1 MRFYEFEAKK
11 LLAKQG
17 VRLPEGGTAATPAEA
32 RHLAAEI
39 NGPVWQADRSGPRRF
54 PLADYI
60 ARRMPGFF
68 DLLIVDEQ
76 HEYKGPGL
84 GAGARRW
91 FAQARTV
98 LEEDGQRALRA
109 VVDYDEALMY
119 TRRAEDGD
127 NDRAIPLLDAAMQQ
141 FNDIGMT
148 GWMRQAEELRASMTP
163 PGT

>member
-39 NGPVWQADRSGPRRF
+39 SGPLWRADRSGPRRF
-54 PLADYI
+54 SLANYI
-60 ARRMPGFF
+60 ARRMPRFF

-76 HEYKGPGL
+76 HEYK
-84 GAGARRW
+84 AGARRRGSPLVRPGSHGPRRRRP
-91 FAQARTV
+91 APVAGCR
-98 LEEDGQRALRA
+98 RLRRSA
-109 VVDYDEALMY
+109 VY

-127 NDRAIPLLDAAMQQ
+127 NDRTIPLLDAAMQQ